1 MEAESGAGGGGGR
14 GEGGGGRLVA
24 DGVELLWVLMK
35 CFQLDCGNGNI
46 TVYMLKTTELCT
58 LRG

>member
-1 MEAESGAGGGGGR
+1 MAPGAGGGWVAGGW
-14 GEGGGGRLVA
+14 LLM
-24 DGVELLWVLMK
+24 GVELLWVMMK